1 MKVIDIYL
9 VDRNNRVCGT
19 VGWFYYSKLSIK
31 EMVDLFG
38 LQGFKLRF

>member
-9 VDRNNRVCGT
+9 INKDNRVCGT

-31 EMVDLFG
+31 ELIDMYTP
-38 LQGFKLRF
+38 QGYRLRF